1 MSVSLG
7 KGGSVASICQVP
19 ACMFYSQALQQWSFN
34 RGVEEVYREKQVIID
49 GFESL
54 PDYDEQ

>member
-34 RGVEEVYREKQVIID
+34 RGVEEVYREK
-49 GFESL
+49 
-54 PDYDEQ
+54 